1 MGSIKKKPLIDKKCT
16 QCYNPT
22 HIKFNF
28 SFITYMDNFTDEH
41 KAKMMDRLIEIS
53 KEPYLVVAGWRK
65 DIGFENIKVEIRKE
79 ISPKFFEGNN
89 RKFDGKYTIIR
100 LYPNGNP
107 CNSRIIGKMIHNIF
121 YIFFIDIKGNLYS
134 H

>member
-41 KAKMMDRLIEIS
+41 KVKMMDRLIEIS

-65 DIGFENIKVEIRKE
+65 EIGFENIKV
-79 ISPKFFEGNN
+79 
-89 RKFDGKYTIIR
+89 DGKYTIIR